1 MYRKRHQKRGGWP
14 EFLDQTLEQAREKAS
29 DLMDTMKNSA
39 TNTMN
44 TMQNSATN
52 TMDTM
57 KNSATN
63 TMDTMKN
70 SATNTMDTMK
80 NSANAMD
87 VGQTQSGSGEPNRL
101 TEAIMV
107 SNDQN
112 IPPVQEGGKSR
123 RKKRKRTKRKRSKRS
138 SVRQRR

>member
-44 TMQNSATN
+44 TMQ
-52 TMDTM
+52 
-57 KNSATN
+57 NSATN